1 MSGPHFLRDCP
12 QFLFFTGKGGVGKT
26 SIASASAVH
35 LADEGKRVL
44 LVSTDPASNLAEVL
58 AAPIGHRLTAIPGV
72 VGLTAIEIDPEQAAA
87 DYRERTLSPLTGQL
101 PAGELTA
108 AREQLSGSCT
118 TEVAA
123 FDEFTSYLADPR
135 VIGGYDH
142 VVFDTAPTGHTIRL
156 LQLPGAWT
164 AFLATGKGE
173 ASCLGPLAG
182 LDKHRTTYAAAV
194 AALRDPAVTRI
205 VIVTRAQSS
214 ALAEAARTTME
225 LTETGITPTHL
236 VVNGLL
242 PDSAIDV
249 ADPLYRSLHA
259 RENAALGAVP
269 TVLRGL
275 HGDRVRLQDPVPIG
289 LVGVRRLLTDQAPDW
304 GPRDDGAAEESPGT
318 ADLDDL
324 VAELEVA
331 GHGLVLCMGKGG
343 VGKTT
348 VAAALAVALADRG
361 HPVHLSTTDPAAHL
375 QTTLPESVPGLTVS
389 RIDPTEAIEAYRD
402 HVMATKGKDV
412 SEDERAALAEDLRSP
427 CNDEVAVFNRF
438 ARLVR
443 DARRGFV
450 VLDTAPTGHTL
461 LLLDATGSYHRDVV
475 RLLGS
480 DATGYR
486 TPLMMLQDPRL
497 THVLIV
503 TTPEQ
508 TPVSEA
514 AALQDDLQRAGINPW
529 GWVINGSLSAARP
542 SSPLLRRLV
551 RDEATQHRRVS
562 TLAHRVVVL
571 PLLAEEPV
579 GHDRLAILTRPP
591 GRNLAVQIRVD
602 RGHAVPA
609 NTRVTH
615 VPFEQT

>member
-1 MSGPHFLRDCP
+1 MATPQFLRDCP
-12 QFLFFTGKGGVGKT
+12 QFLFLTGKGGVGKT
-26 SIASASAVH
+26 SIASACAVH

-58 AAPIGHRLTAIPGV
+58 ATRIGHRLTAIPGV
-72 VGLTAIEIDPEQAAA
+72 VGLTAIEIDPELAAVA
-87 DYRERTLSPLTGQL
+87 YRERILSPLTGQL
-101 PAGELTA
+101 PEAELTA

-123 FDEFTSYLADPR
+123 FDEFTSYLADPQ
-135 VIGGYDH
+135 VINSFDH

-164 AFLATGKGE
+164 SFLATGKGE

-182 LDKHRTTYAAAV
+182 LDKHRTTYAAAL
-194 AALRDPAVTRI
+194 AALADPVLTRI
-205 VIVTRAQSS
+205 VLVTRAQPS
-214 ALAEAARTTME
+214 ALAEAARTATE
-225 LTETGITPTHL
+225 LAETGITPTHL

-242 PDSAIDV
+242 PDSPTDMD
-249 ADPLYRSLHA
+249 DPLYRSLYV
-259 RENAALGAVP
+259 REHAALGAVP
-269 TVLRGL
+269 PVLTGL
-275 HGDRVRLQDPVPIG
+275 HQDRVRLRVPVPIG
-289 LVGVRRLLTDQAPDW
+289 LSGLRRLFTDLDPDG
-304 GPRDDGAAEESPGT
+304 GPVDDGAAGELSGT

-324 VAELEVA
+324 VSELEVA

-375 QTTLPESVPGLTVS
+375 QTALPESVPGLTVS
-389 RIDPTEAIEAYRD
+389 RIDLTEAITAYRD
-402 HVMATKGKDV
+402 HVMTTKGKDL
-412 SEDERAALAEDLRSP
+412 SEADRAALAEDLRSP

-443 DARRGFV
+443 DARQGFV

-475 RLLGS
+475 RLLGPE
-480 DATGYR
+480 ATGYR
-486 TPLMMLQDPRL
+486 TPLMMLQDPEL

-529 GWVINGSLSAARP
+529 GWVVNDSLCAAHP
-542 SSPLLRRLV
+542 SSCLLRRLE
-551 RDEATQHRRVS
+551 RGEATQHHRVN
-562 TLAHRVVVL
+562 TLAERVVVL

-579 GHDRLAILTRPP
+579 GHHRLTALTRS
-591 GRNLAVQIRVD
+591 AQV
-602 RGHAVPA
+602 
-609 NTRVTH
+609 VT
-615 VPFEQT
+615 